1 MKSRACKP
9 PVMGRDAAPTSACR
23 SELARDL
30 VQADLFE
37 RPDGRRL
44 ASRASNVPSGCSL
57 PQSQVAPEKLW
68 FCVWLPHLPLES
80 VGGSSAGDLSSPVA
94 SKQRALGVL
103 PPTAIVEEQHG
114 IHRVLLADAEARAAG
129 VMPGQ
134 AANAALA
141 LLPTLQLEER
151 SLLREQQAL
160 EGLATWLERFSSFV
174 SIAGHDVLLLEIAGS
189 LRLFDGLQEL
199 RKKISKGLGELG
211 FTVMPA
217 IAPTPLAATWLA
229 RSGRRACI
237 RDETNLVSALRKL
250 SIACLRWRAA
260 LCETLTGMGV
270 TTVGDCLRLPREGFT
285 RRFGAEH
292 LLALDRALG
301 HLPDPRNSWRAPER
315 FCADYEMTEE
325 QIDREMLLNICKEL
339 LQSHEQFLL
348 ARQLGTQRLS
358 FSFFHL
364 KGPATELRLGCARAE
379 RSAGR
384 WFELLGIR
392 FEQLVLPEPV
402 IAVRLRSGL
411 AQPLQAESG
420 NLSFQDK
427 PGTQQRR
434 FSITQLAERLIAR
447 IGDQSVQAATM
458 VAEHRPHYAWRSQS
472 LLADCCGSELARDLS
487 QIELSKR
494 PNGRRVASRASS
506 LPQRPLWMLPEPTL
520 LPADSGYPIH
530 QGCRLRFIDGPERL
544 ETGWWD
550 EDGISRDYYTATGQD
565 GRRLWV
571 FRNRNPESC
580 WYLHGYFG

>member
-1 MKSRACKP
+1 MKPGGFKP
-9 PVMGRDAAPTSACR
+9 PVLPRDAAPPHLAVPQDLPFDVGAATGRALSRAETSG
-23 SELARDL
+23 
-30 VQADLFE
+30 
-37 RPDGRRL
+37 RPPGRRT
-44 ASRASNVPSGCSL
+44 AARP
-57 PQSQVAPEKLW
+57 VAAPTAATERLW
-68 FCVWLPHLPLES
+68 FCVWLPYLPLEAVS
-80 VGGSSAGDLSSPVA
+80 GTMAA
-94 SKQRALGVL
+94 
-103 PPTAIVEEQHG
+103 PTAVVEEQHG

-141 LLPTLQLEER
+141 LLPALELEER

-174 SIAGHDVLLLEIAGS
+174 SIADHNVLLLEIAGS
-189 LRLFDGLQEL
+189 LRLFDGLQAL
-199 RKKISKGLGELG
+199 RQKISRGLRELG
-211 FTVMPA
+211 FMAMPA

-229 RSGRRACI
+229 RAGRRACI
-237 RDETNLVSALRKL
+237 RDETNLVPALRKL
-250 SIACLRWRAA
+250 SIACLNWPVA
-260 LCETLTGMGV
+260 LCEALTGMGV
-270 TTVGDCLRLPREGFT
+270 RTVGDCLRLPREGFT
-285 RRFGAEH
+285 RRFGAEY

-325 QIDREMLLNICKEL
+325 QTDREMLLNICNEL

-348 ARQLGTQRLS
+348 ARQLGTQRLR

-364 KGPATELRLGCARAE
+364 KGPATELRLGCAQAE
-379 RSAGR
+379 RSASR

-402 IAVRLRSGL
+402 IAVRLRSGM
-411 AQPLQAESG
+411 AQALQAESG
-420 NLSFQDK
+420 TLSFHGK
-427 PGTQQRR
+427 PGVQQQR

-447 IGDQSVQAATM
+447 IGDQSVQAMSM
-458 VAEHRPHYAWRSQS
+458 VAEHRPQYAWRSQS
-472 LLADCCGSELARDLS
+472 LLSDW
-487 QIELSKR
+487 
-494 PNGRRVASRASS
+494 SS
-506 LPQRPLWMLPEPTL
+506 NTLDAPAQYLQRPLWVLPEPAL
-520 LPADSGYPIH
+520 LPADSGCPIH

-550 EDGISRDYYTATGQD
+550 EDGISRDYYTAAGQD

-571 FRNRNPESC
+571 FRNRSRTSP

>member
-1 MKSRACKP
+1 MKSRASKP
-9 PVMGRDAAPTSACR
+9 PVLTREVAPTSLAVQQDLPLVGAATGREAAQRPSGRLEVSARGKSRPVAAPT
-23 SELARDL
+23 
-30 VQADLFE
+30 E
-37 RPDGRRL
+37 R
-44 ASRASNVPSGCSL
+44 
-57 PQSQVAPEKLW
+57 LW
-68 FCVWLPHLPLES
+68 FCVWLPHLPLEANR
-80 VGGSSAGDLSSPVA
+80 SSD
-94 SKQRALGVL
+94 RA
-103 PPTAIVEEQHG
+103 TAVVEEQHG
-114 IHRVLLADAEARAAG
+114 IHRILLADAEARAAG

-141 LLPTLQLEER
+141 LLPALELEER

-174 SIAGHDVLLLEIAGS
+174 SIADHNVLLLEISGS

-199 RKKISKGLGELG
+199 RQKISKGLRELG
-211 FTVMPA
+211 FTAMPA

-237 RDETNLVSALRKL
+237 RDETNLVPALRKL
-250 SIACLRWRAA
+250 SIACLNWPVT
-260 LCETLTGMGV
+260 LCEALTGMGT

-285 RRFGAEH
+285 RRFGAEY

-315 FCADYEMTEE
+315 FCADFEMTEE
-325 QIDREMLLNICKEL
+325 QIDREMLLNICNEL

-364 KGPATELRLGCARAE
+364 KGPATELRLGCAQAE
-379 RSAGR
+379 RSASR

-402 IAVRLRSGL
+402 IAVRLRSGM

-420 NLSFQDK
+420 SLSFHGNPK
-427 PGTQQRR
+427 TRQRR

-447 IGDQSVQAATM
+447 IGDQSVQATSM
-458 VAEHRPHYAWRSQS
+458 VAEHRPHYAWCSQS
-472 LLADCCGSELARDLS
+472 LLSDW
-487 QIELSKR
+487 
-494 PNGRRVASRASS
+494 SS
-506 LPQRPLWMLPEPTL
+506 NTLDEPAQYLRRPLWMLPEPAL

-550 EDGISRDYYTATGQD
+550 EDGISRDYYTAAGHD

-571 FRNRNPESC
+571 FRNRNRHCNHELS

>member
-1 MKSRACKP
+1 
-9 PVMGRDAAPTSACR
+9 MGRDVAPTSPAVQQDLPLVGAAIGR
-23 SELARDL
+23 QEVSVRDKSRP
-30 VQADLFE
+30 VAAPAAVE
-37 RPDGRRL
+37 R
-44 ASRASNVPSGCSL
+44 
-57 PQSQVAPEKLW
+57 LW
-68 FCVWLPHLPLES
+68 FCVWLPHLPLEANR
-80 VGGSSAGDLSSPVA
+80 SSDGA
-94 SKQRALGVL
+94 
-103 PPTAIVEEQHG
+103 TAVVEEQHG
-114 IHRVLLADAEARAAG
+114 IHRILLADAEARAAG

-141 LLPTLQLEER
+141 LLPGLELEER

-174 SIAGHDVLLLEIAGS
+174 SIADQNVLLLEIAGS

-199 RKKISKGLGELG
+199 RQKISAGLRELG
-211 FTVMPA
+211 FTASPA

-229 RSGRRACI
+229 RSGHRVCV
-237 RDETNLVSALRKL
+237 RDETNLVPALRKL
-250 SIACLRWRAA
+250 SITCLNWPAT
-260 LCETLTGMGV
+260 LCEALTGMGV

-285 RRFGAEH
+285 RRFGAEY

-315 FCADYEMTEE
+315 FCVDYEMTEE
-325 QIDREMLLNICKEL
+325 QIDREVLLNICNEL

-348 ARQLGTQRLS
+348 ARQLGAQRLS

-364 KGPATELRLGCARAE
+364 KGPATELRLGCAQAE
-379 RSAGR
+379 RSASR

-402 IAVRLRSGL
+402 IAVRLRSGM
-411 AQPLQAESG
+411 AQALQAESAIL
-420 NLSFQDK
+420 NFQGK

-447 IGDQSVQAATM
+447 IGDQSVQATSM
-458 VAEHRPHYAWRSQS
+458 VAEHRPHYAWSSQS
-472 LLADCCGSELARDLS
+472 LLSDW
-487 QIELSKR
+487 
-494 PNGRRVASRASS
+494 SS
-506 LPQRPLWMLPEPTL
+506 NTLDEPPRYLQRPLWMLPEPAL
-520 LPADSGYPIH
+520 LPADSGYPVH

-550 EDGISRDYYTATGQD
+550 ADGISRDYYTAAGQD

-571 FRNRNPESC
+571 FRNRKRDRDYKSSGESS